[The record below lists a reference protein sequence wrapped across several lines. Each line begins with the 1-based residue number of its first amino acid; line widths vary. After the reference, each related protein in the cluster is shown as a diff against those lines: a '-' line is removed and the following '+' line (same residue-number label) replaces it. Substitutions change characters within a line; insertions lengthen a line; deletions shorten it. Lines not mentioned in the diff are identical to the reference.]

1 MNYSSRKKNKTV
13 KYIILHYTGMKNL
26 QSAYG
31 RLISPLSDVSAHYL
45 VSKEGKIYNLL
56 CPRFKAWHAGKSQWK
71 KDKNLNNNSIGIE
84 LENKGHDHGYTKFSS
99 KQYGSLKELIN
110 FLKINYRLNDECI
123 LFHSDISPNRKKDPG
138 EKFNLDKIGVY
149 RFNKLKVNNKN
160 LPLSKMLSLY
170 GFSNEYIK
178 TYYDDCIIAV
188 KRSLKY
194 KKINKNTDKDFKNN
208 FYNLLIQ

>member
-71 KDKNLNNNSIGIE
+71 KDKNLNNSSIGIE
-84 LENKGHDHGYTKFSS
+84 LENKGHDHGYTKFTS

-138 EKFNLDKIGVY
+138 EKFNLNKIGVY

-178 TYYDDCIIAV
+178 IHYDDCIMAV

>member
-31 RLISPLSDVSAHYL
+31 RLISPLSDVSVHYL
-45 VSKEGKIYNLL
+45 VSKKGKIYNLL

-84 LENKGHDHGYTKFSS
+84 LENKGHDHGYTKFPS
-99 KQYGSLKELIN
+99 KQYRSLMELIN

-138 EKFNLDKIGVY
+138 EKFNLDKIGIY
-149 RFNKLKVNNKN
+149 RFNKLKINNKN

-178 TYYDDCIIAV
+178 FHHDDCIMAV

-194 KKINKNTDKDFKNN
+194 KKINKNIDKDFKNN

>member
-26 QSAYG
+26 QSAYS
-31 RLISPLSDVSAHYL
+31 RLINPLSDVSAHYL

-71 KDKNLNNNSIGIE
+71 KDKNLNNSSIGIE
-84 LENKGHDHGYTKFSS
+84 LENKGHDHGYTKFTS
-99 KQYGSLKELIN
+99 KQYGSLKELII

-138 EKFNLDKIGVY
+138 EKFNLNKIGVY
-149 RFNKLKVNNKN
+149 RFNKVKVNNKN

-194 KKINKNTDKDFKNN
+194 KKINKNVDKDFKNN

>member
-71 KDKNLNNNSIGIE
+71 KDKNLNDNSIGIE
-84 LENKGHDHGYTKFSS
+84 LENKGHDYGYTKFTS

-178 TYYDDCIIAV
+178 IHYDDCIMAV

-194 KKINKNTDKDFKNN
+194 KKINKNADKDFKNN

>member
-71 KDKNLNNNSIGIE
+71 KDKNLNNSSIGIE
-84 LENKGHDHGYTKFSS
+84 LENKGHDHGYTKFTS

-138 EKFNLDKIGVY
+138 EKFNLNKIGVY

-178 TYYDDCIIAV
+178 AHYDDCIMAA
-188 KRSLKY
+188 KRALKY
-194 KKINKNTDKDFKNN
+194 KKINKNADKDFKNN

>member
-71 KDKNLNNNSIGIE
+71 KDKNLNNGSIGIE
-84 LENKGHDHGYTKFSS
+84 LENKGHDHGYTKFTS

-138 EKFNLDKIGVY
+138 EKFNLNKIGVY

-178 TYYDDCIIAV
+178 IHYDDCIMAV

-194 KKINKNTDKDFKNN
+194 KKINKNTDKNFKNN